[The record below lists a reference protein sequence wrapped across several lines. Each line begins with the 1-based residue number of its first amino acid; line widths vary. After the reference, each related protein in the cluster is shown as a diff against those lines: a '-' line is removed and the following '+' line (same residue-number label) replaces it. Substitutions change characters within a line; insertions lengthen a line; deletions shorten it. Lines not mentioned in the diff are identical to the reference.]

1 MFSTFILGHQENL
14 PKGTMKKSNTR
25 SSRIVPFLIA
35 LAHGAFLTLPARAQ
49 EIPASPGLTIFP
61 AGVVSSGTLQLDA
74 GISYSNTVSGKKGL
88 HIGRVMLRYGVGP
101 VELQAEPGSQVVH
114 WGAEEYHGFE
124 DMRLGMKTTLFRS
137 ASGRA
142 HISGQGT
149 MRIPTG
155 IAQLTAGDPELH
167 LSTIADLMLGDLFFL
182 STRLDWHSPY
192 FSGDESGTIMFF
204 PGIAIPSISG
214 GAGFGWARNIDNRS
228 LEGSSTIFAGLFLGL
243 GQATALELNAG
254 RNLSTKDPLFYGV
267 RIYRLL
273 TR

>member
-1 MFSTFILGHQENL
+1 
-14 PKGTMKKSNTR
+14 
-25 SSRIVPFLIA
+25 
-35 LAHGAFLTLPARAQ
+35 
-49 EIPASPGLTIFP
+49 
-61 AGVVSSGTLQLDA
+61 VSSGTLQLDA

-88 HIGRVMLRYGVGP
+88 QIGRAMLRYGVGP

-114 WGAEEYHGFE
+114 WGAEEYRGFE

-137 ASGRA
+137 ASGRTQ
-142 HISGQGT
+142 ISGQGT

-155 IAQLTAGDPELH
+155 TAQLTAGNPELQ

-192 FSGDESGTIMFF
+192 FSGDESGTITFF
-204 PGIAIPSISG
+204 PGIPIPSISG

-228 LEGSSTIFAGLFLGL
+228 LEGSSTIFGGLFLGL
-243 GQATALELNAG
+243 GQATALELNVG
-254 RNLSTKDPLFYGV
+254 RNLSTKDPLFYGM